1 MTRLTIS
8 TARAIEP
15 GRLPFLFV
23 CAARIICLA
32 LKLPINSIRTSR
44 CNLKDRAKFA
54 DYSRSRLTLHDLAQ
68 RNGHAEFARDVQ
80 LGLSSTPKY
89 LFPKYL
95 YDELGSRLFEAICQV
110 DEYYLT
116 RAEAE
121 ILTNHA
127 DQIITSIP
135 NCETLIELGSGSAEK
150 TRSII
155 EALLRQRSALLFI
168 PVDISV
174 SALEE
179 SSHALLDSYPNL
191 RIRAYAA
198 DYFQALEALPPFGS
212 NPALILFLGS
222 NIGNF
227 EKHEALN
234 FLRAIRRVLRGG
246 DALLLGADLKKDRRV
261 LEAAYND
268 SLGVTRAFIVNEL
281 ERINRE
287 LDANFDLW
295 AFGLRSFYNDAI
307 GRVEVS
313 LESLRA
319 QSVDIRELNMTI
331 HFDARERIHMENAY
345 KYNLNEISA
354 MARESGFEL
363 KQTWMDRAK
372 QFSSN
377 LLVAVS
383 D

>member
-1 MTRLTIS
+1 M
-8 TARAIEP
+8 
-15 GRLPFLFV
+15 
-23 CAARIICLA
+23 
-32 LKLPINSIRTSR
+32 
-44 CNLKDRAKFA
+44 
-54 DYSRSRLTLHDLAQ
+54 
-68 RNGHAEFARDVQ
+68 
-80 LGLSSTPKY
+80 
-89 LFPKYL
+89 
-95 YDELGSRLFEAICQV
+95 
-110 DEYYLT
+110 
-116 RAEAE
+116 
-121 ILTNHA
+121 
-127 DQIITSIP
+127 
-135 NCETLIELGSGSAEK
+135 
-150 TRSII
+150 
-155 EALLRQRSALLFI
+155 
-168 PVDISV
+168 
-174 SALEE
+174 
-179 SSHALLDSYPNL
+179 
-191 RIRAYAA
+191 
-198 DYFQALEALPPFGS
+198 
-212 NPALILFLGS
+212 
-222 NIGNF
+222 
-227 EKHEALN
+227 
-234 FLRAIRRVLRGG
+234 LRGG

>member
-1 MTRLTIS
+1 M
-8 TARAIEP
+8 
-15 GRLPFLFV
+15 
-23 CAARIICLA
+23 
-32 LKLPINSIRTSR
+32 
-44 CNLKDRAKFA
+44 DRAKSA
-54 DYSRSRLTLHDLAQ
+54 DHSHSRLTLHDLAQ
-68 RNGHAEFARDVQ
+68 RNGRAEFARDVR
-80 LGLSSTPKY
+80 LGLSSTPKH

-227 EKHEALN
+227 EKHEVLN